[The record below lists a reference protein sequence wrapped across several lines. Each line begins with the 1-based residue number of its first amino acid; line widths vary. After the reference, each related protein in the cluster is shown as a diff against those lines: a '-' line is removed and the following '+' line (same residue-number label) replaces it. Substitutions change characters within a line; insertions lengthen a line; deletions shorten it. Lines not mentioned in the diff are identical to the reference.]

1 MAQDPFVQEIIDYHS
16 SAPYAPEKVL
26 EYLRILWEKYP
37 KLRLGQLLL
46 LITKS
51 GKKLFE
57 VENKEL
63 LEIIQQKV
71 QEGI

>member
-16 SAPYAPEKVL
+16 SASYATEVVL
-26 EYLRILWEKYP
+26 EHLGKLWKKYP

-63 LEIIQQKV
+63 LEIIQQKIK
-71 QEGI
+71 EGI